1 MASAPDIARRG
12 GGWVLESVDSTFT
25 PEDFNDTTR
34 ELAKITRRFAE
45 RDVLPKLDRMEHGE
59 LELNVGLMRRAGE
72 LGPLSV
78 EIPEEYG
85 GLDLP
90 KVVAAVITEE
100 MAVTGGFAVTM
111 TAHTSIGTLPIVYF
125 GTEEQKR
132 QYLPK
137 LASGEWIAAYALTE
151 TNSGS
156 DALGARTRATLS
168 EDGSHFLL
176 TGTKQFISN
185 SGFADLFTVF
195 AKVDGNAFTAFLI
208 ERDFPGVEFGEEEH
222 KMGIKSSSTRQ
233 LVLQNAQVPVEN
245 VLGEIG
251 KGHRIAFNVLNIGRF
266 KLGAS
271 SVGAAKWA
279 LGQSVQYAQQR
290 KQFGQPIA
298 SFGLIQQKLARMTTR
313 LFAAESAVY
322 RTVGLID
329 DAIAGRS
336 GSDAVLAGIQ
346 EYLIECSMVK
356 VHGTEMLDFVVDE
369 GVQIHGGY
377 GYLADFPI
385 ERAYRDSR
393 IQRIFEGTN
402 EINRLL
408 IPDMLMRRAMKGDLP
423 LFEAAQRLRSELLQ
437 PSFDRPDGPWATEVN
452 HVANLKK
459 LALML
464 AGLAVERFGTAL
476 EKEQEVVAAIAD
488 ILIETF
494 VAESTVLRAQR
505 IEQDSSSGLAHLY
518 LDSALEN
525 AHRSASYA
533 LPRVSAGDELSTYAS
548 IARRLTR
555 RQQFDVIQAERDTA
569 QRVLQAGGYPSFM
582 G

>member
-1 MASAPDIARRG
+1 MTSAADIARRG
-12 GGWVLESVDSTFT
+12 GGWVLERPESIFT
-25 PEDFNDTTR
+25 PEDFDDVTR
-34 ELAKITRRFAE
+34 DLANVTRQFAE

-59 LELNVGLMRRAGE
+59 LELNVPLMQRAGE
-72 LGPLSV
+72 LGPLAV
-78 EIPEEYG
+78 EIPEAYG

-90 KVVAAVITEE
+90 KVIAALVTEE

-111 TAHTSIGTLPIVYF
+111 TAHTSIGTLPLVYF
-125 GTEEQKR
+125 GTEEQK
-132 QYLPK
+132 QKYLPR
-137 LASGEWIAAYALTE
+137 LATGEWIAAYALTE

-168 EDGSHFLL
+168 NDESHYVLN
-176 TGTKQFISN
+176 GTKQFISN
-185 SGFADLFTVF
+185 SGFANLFTVF
-195 AKVDGNAFTAFLI
+195 AKVDGDKFTAFLV

-233 LVLQNAQVPVEN
+233 LVLRNAEVPVDN

-271 SVGAAKWA
+271 SVGAAKRA
-279 LGQSVQYAQQR
+279 LSQSAIYAQDR
-290 KQFGQPIA
+290 AQFGQPIA
-298 SFGLIQQKLARMTTR
+298 TFGMIQQKLARMAMR

-329 DAIAGRS
+329 EAIGGNTDAAIALE
-336 GSDAVLAGIQ
+336 AIQ
-346 EYLIECSMVK
+346 EYLIECSIVK

-408 IPDMLMRRAMKGDLP
+408 IPDMLLRRAMKGELP
-423 LFEAAQRLRSELLQ
+423 LFEAVQRLRGELLEPRFDQ
-437 PSFDRPDGPWATEVN
+437 PEGPWAVELEQS
-452 HVANLKK
+452 ANLKR
-459 LALML
+459 LGLMI
-464 AGLAVERFGTAL
+464 AGLAVERFGSGL
-476 EKEQEVVAAIAD
+476 VREQEVVAAVAD
-488 ILIETF
+488 ILIEAF
-494 VAESTVLRAQR
+494 AAESAVLRAQR
-505 IEQDSSSGLAHLY
+505 IDRSGSIAMTHLY
-518 LDSALEN
+518 LGYALARALRAAE
-525 AHRSASYA
+525 YA
-533 LPRVSAGDELSTYAS
+533 LPRVADGDDLRTYAS
-548 IARRLTR
+548 VVRRLARRDAYDL
-555 RQQFDVIQAERDTA
+555 IQLERSVAE
-569 QRVLQAGGYPSFM
+569 QVLKSNGYPNFT
-582 G
+582 

>member
-1 MASAPDIARRG
+1 M
-12 GGWVLESVDSTFT
+12 
-25 PEDFNDTTR
+25 
-34 ELAKITRRFAE
+34 
-45 RDVLPKLDRMEHGE
+45 
-59 LELNVGLMRRAGE
+59 
-72 LGPLSV
+72 
-78 EIPEEYG
+78 EIPEAYG

-132 QYLPK
+132 KYLPK
-137 LASGEWIAAYALTE
+137 LSSGEWIAAYALTE

-168 EDGSHFLL
+168 EDGSHYLL
-176 TGTKQFISN
+176 NGTKQFISN

-195 AKVDGNAFTAFLI
+195 AKVDGDAFTAFLV

-233 LVLQNAQVPVEN
+233 LVLQNARVPVDN

-298 SFGLIQQKLARMTTR
+298 SFGLIQQKLARMAVR

-329 DAIAGRS
+329 NAIAGRS
-336 GSDAVLAGIQ
+336 GGEAVLAGIQ
-346 EYLIECSMVK
+346 EYLIECSIVK
-356 VHGTEMLDFVVDE
+356 VHGTEVLDFVVDE

-377 GYLADFPI
+377 GYLVDFPI

-408 IPDMLMRRAMKGDLP
+408 IPDMLMRRAIKGVLP
-423 LFEAAQRLRSELLQ
+423 LFEAAQRLRTELLV
-437 PSFDRPDGPWATEVN
+437 PTFDRPDGPWATEVSQ
-452 HVANLKK
+452 VANLKK

-464 AGLAVERFGTAL
+464 AGLAVERYGTAL
-476 EKEQEVVAAIAD
+476 EQEQEVVAAIAD
-488 ILIETF
+488 ILIEAF

-505 IEQDSSSGLAHLY
+505 IEQSVSTGFANLY
-518 LDSALEN
+518 LDSALEI
-525 AHRSASYA
+525 AQRSANYA
-533 LPRVSAGDELSTYAS
+533 LSRVAEGDELSTYTS

-555 RQQFDVIQAERDTA
+555 RQQFDLIQAERYTA
-569 QRVLQAGGYPSFM
+569 ERVLQAGGYPSFM